1 VFQRTTSPV
10 APPFFRELRRMIG
23 GMRKFARSKWAL
35 VLLFIPLVIAL
46 AVTLPD
52 TFGGGL
58 SSGTLTKVGDRE
70 IKAAELRAE
79 IDRDI
84 RRALVEENKVV
95 SLADLV
101 ADGTAERQLLTLE
114 YQETVL
120 AFADKMGIRASA
132 EALKPYLE
140 RNQVL
145 TNAFGKVDLASIQ
158 NEAQER
164 GLSRLEFEE
173 FLQDFLTQRY
183 VEVAAFSAVNLPSV
197 LSEPFIKFFGETRTL
212 SLARPTPALVTG
224 VATPTD
230 AEMEAWYERNKERF
244 KQPERRRISA
254 LAYSADDFLD
264 RASFTDEQV
273 RAEYDLQIK
282 TYSTPETRQ
291 IVEYTS
297 IDRNAVQAFIDLVMQ
312 GITPEEALTRT
323 PGITVTERTVT
334 PEQIADEPY
343 RNFLFQLTANRLH
356 NVPVQVVPGEGQPF
370 QTVLV
375 KAVTPGTPT
384 PFEQVADKVRADMAK
399 PEAARL
405 YEESADPFRD
415 AAGGQP
421 LEDIGKQF
429 GIPVYNLA
437 AIDAQGRTSAGD
449 QPQLLVGNRDA
460 MRDLFTLAPGQMTTV
475 YEDETKRTMFR
486 LDEIVAAY
494 TPAFA
499 DVKEIVRQGVM
510 AERQIAAMDAAANAM
525 VAAIKGGTAFG
536 PAATAAKLEALPPIT
551 VTREGSQQID
561 AALVAGGFELKSGEV
576 GLVRG
581 SSGEAWVARVDAVTP
596 ATPEMTQLLRMQM
609 GNQVNQSLQQDLAEV
624 FQRGLQ
630 KEVPFKRDEE
640 AIIKFFESLAP
651 RETPQ

>member
-10 APPFFRELRRMIG
+10 VPPFFRELRRMIG

-79 IDRDI
+79 IDRDV

-120 AFADKMGIRASA
+120 AYADKMGIRASA

-158 NEAQER
+158 AEAQER

-183 VEVAAFSAVNLPSV
+183 VQVAAFSAVNLPSV

-212 SLARPTPALVTG
+212 SLARPTPALITG
-224 VATPTD
+224 VAAPTD
-230 AEMEAWYERNKERF
+230 AEMEAWYESNKERF

-254 LAYSADDFLD
+254 LAYSAEDFLD

-291 IVEYTS
+291 IVEYS
-297 IDRNAVQAFIDLVMQ
+297 NLDRNTVQAFVDLVMQ

-334 PEQIADEPY
+334 PDQIADEPY
-343 RNFLFQLTANRLH
+343 RNFLFQLPAGRVH
-356 NVPVQVVPGEGQPF
+356 NVPVQVVQGEGQPF

-375 KAVTPGTPT
+375 KSVTPGTPT
-384 PFEQVADKVRADMAK
+384 PFEQVADQVRANMAK
-399 PEAARL
+399 PEAERL

-437 AIDAQGRTSAGD
+437 AIDAQGRTSSGD

-486 LDEIVAAY
+486 LDEIIASY

-499 DVKEIVRQGVM
+499 DVKPIVLNEV
-510 AERQIAAMDAAANAM
+510 AKERAIAAMDEAANAM
-525 VAAIKGGTAFG
+525 VAAAKTGTGFG
-536 PAATAAKLEALPPIT
+536 SAAAASKLEALPPIT
-551 VTREGSQQID
+551 VTREGNQQID
-561 AALVAGGFELKSGEV
+561 TALIAGAFELKNGEV
-576 GLVRG
+576 GLVRR
-581 SSGEAWVARVDAVTP
+581 SNGEAWVARVDAVTP

-609 GNQVNQSLQQDLAEV
+609 GAQVNQSLQQDLAEV

-630 KEVPFKRDEE
+630 KEVPFQRDEE

-651 RETPQ
+651 RETLQ

>member
-1 VFQRTTSPV
+1 
-10 APPFFRELRRMIG
+10 MIG

-70 IKAAELRAE
+70 IKALDVRQE

-84 RRALVEENKVV
+84 RRALVEENKVI
-95 SLADLV
+95 SLADTV

-145 TNAFGKVDLASIQ
+145 TNAFGKVDLVAIQ
-158 NEAQER
+158 SEAQER

-173 FLQDFLTQRY
+173 YLQDFLTQRY

-212 SLARPTPALVTG
+212 SLARPTPAILAG
-224 VATPTD
+224 VAAPTD
-230 AEMEAWYERNKERF
+230 ADMEAWYERNKERF
-244 KQPERRRISA
+244 TQPERRRISA

-264 RASFTDEQV
+264 RAVFTEEQV
-273 RAEYDLQIK
+273 RAEYTARIRA
-282 TYSTPETRQ
+282 YSTPETRE
-291 IVEYTS
+291 IIEYTS
-297 IDRNAVQAFIDLVMQ
+297 ADRNAVQAFVDFVMQ
-312 GITPEEALTRT
+312 GITPEEALTRA
-323 PGITVTERTVT
+323 PGVTVVERTVT
-334 PEQIADEPY
+334 PEQIENEDY
-343 RNFLFQLTANRLH
+343 RNFLFQLAAGRVH
-356 NVPVQVVPGEGQPF
+356 NVPIQLAEGQPF
-370 QTVLV
+370 MTVMV
-375 KAVTPGTPT
+375 KTITPGIPT
-384 PFEQVADKVRADMAK
+384 PFEQVADQVRSDMAM
-399 PEAARL
+399 PEATRL

-437 AIDAQGRTSAGD
+437 AIDVQGRTSTGD

-475 YEDETKRTMFR
+475 YEDEARRSMFR
-486 LDEIVAAY
+486 LDEIVAPF
-494 TPAFA
+494 TPPFA
-499 DVKEIVRQGVM
+499 DVKEIVRQSLM
-510 AERQIAAMDAAANAM
+510 AERQLAAMDAAANAM
-525 VAAIKGGTAFG
+525 VAAINAGTEFG
-536 PAATAAKLEALPPIT
+536 PAATANRLEALPPIT
-551 VTREGSQQID
+551 VTREGGQQID
-561 AALVAGGFELKSGEV
+561 AALVSGGFSLKDGEV

-581 SSGEAWVARVDAVTP
+581 SSGEAWVARVDSVTP
-596 ATPEMTQLLRMQM
+596 ATPEMTALLRLQM
-609 GNQVNQSLQQDLAEV
+609 GDQINQSLQQDLAEV

-630 KEVPFKRDEE
+630 KEVPFQRDEE
-640 AIIKFFESLAP
+640 AIQRFFEGLAP
-651 RETPQ
+651 REPTQ